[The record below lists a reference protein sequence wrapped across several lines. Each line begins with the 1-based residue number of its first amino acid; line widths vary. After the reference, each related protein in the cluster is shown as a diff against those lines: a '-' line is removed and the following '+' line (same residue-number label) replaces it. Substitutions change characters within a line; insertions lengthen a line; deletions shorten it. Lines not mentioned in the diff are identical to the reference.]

1 MQMAHQ
7 LHASEGGMYMDK
19 EDTLSAMKDGV
30 SFPKHKMIN
39 WPHNF
44 QTTIISI
51 KYADGI
57 MLAADARSSNVSLG
71 VREY

>member
-30 SFPKHKMIN
+30 SFPK
-39 WPHNF
+39 
-44 QTTIISI
+44 
-51 KYADGI
+51 
-57 MLAADARSSNVSLG
+57 L
-71 VREY
+71 

>member
-39 WPHNF
+39 WPLNF
-44 QTTIISI
+44 SDH
-51 KYADGI
+51 YHLD
-57 MLAADARSSNVSLG
+57 
-71 VREY
+71 